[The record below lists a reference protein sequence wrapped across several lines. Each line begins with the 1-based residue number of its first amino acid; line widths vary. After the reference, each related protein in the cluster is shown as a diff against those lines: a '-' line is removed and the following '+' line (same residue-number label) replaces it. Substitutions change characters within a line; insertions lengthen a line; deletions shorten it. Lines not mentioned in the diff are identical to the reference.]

1 MNANIVRSGLGLVL
15 ALGLAAVITTAG
27 AASTG
32 QANPYSQ
39 LLRKAQREDSV
50 KVIVELGSI
59 DQQSAVVRRVTR
71 LGSDVDVRYRLFPLL
86 ALTVNTKSL
95 AALIASGE
103 VVHVQEN
110 TADPPTLDSSIP
122 VINADDV
129 LNLGFDGAGQT
140 VAILDTGIDDDH
152 PFYGGRIVSQACYSD
167 GGNDGLAT
175 TLTLCAD
182 GTNSSTAAGSADVE
196 GVANCLSGSNNI
208 CDHGSHVA
216 GIAAGSSGGG
226 TPAGGVARG
235 ANIIAIQVFTRFTT
249 AAQCMPNAAPCVLT
263 YTSDQI
269 LGLQR
274 VLALNGTFTI
284 AAANMSLGGGMNA
297 TACDADTRKTPIDN
311 LLAAGIATVIS
322 SGNNNFANA
331 VGAPGCISTAI
342 TVGGTDNSDNLYNTS
357 ATSGTNRGPLLD
369 LMAPGVGIQ
378 SSEPDDVFGTKT
390 GTSMSAPHVTGAFAV
405 LRDAYPTATLATL
418 LGYLQSTGVSI
429 TYSIDGGTTNQTTPR
444 INLLAA
450 LQAGNTAPSVTA
462 ADDPVVVNEGSTATN
477 TGTFTDPDS
486 SNADITLTA
495 SRGTVTKGAGTWSW
509 SFGTN
514 DGPTQSGSVT
524 ITATDDKS
532 ESGSV
537 TFNLTVNNVAPSVA
551 VDAAQDTS
559 INEGETSN
567 ALFNFTDPGWADTY
581 SSLFTWA
588 GFAGTLAGLTNV
600 VTQGPPQDVGTAS
613 SSKQYGDDGVFN
625 VSATVTDDD
634 DGNGSDSFNLTVA
647 NVKPTAAIDLAGT
660 TLINGVPTFIANEG
674 VPVPFSGRSTD
685 PGSDDLTLTWSWG
698 DGPPV
703 PDVSTLYL
711 NDAIGFPGGDPDP
724 SPTVNAR
731 DVTDNT
737 SNAFSD
743 ACFYTIV
750 FDSLDDDDGNADNS
764 TVSVIIAGNASQQRG
779 AGYWQTQYRPR
790 PTAFSETRRQ
800 CYLAITRF
808 MSTVFSEVRA
818 LNTVAQ
824 AFDVMNVSQNGGSA
838 TQKLDRELLAALL
851 NFANGA
857 FGLNELV
864 DTDGNGTPDTAF
876 SAVLAAAE
884 SVRIGPSSDAQKLAQ
899 RDILQRI
906 NGS

>member
-1 MNANIVRSGLGLVL
+1 MDVKKVARSGIYLVL
-15 ALGLAAVITTAG
+15 ALSLGATISATA

-32 QANPYSQ
+32 QANPYSS
-39 LLRKAQREDSV
+39 LLRKAERQSSV
-50 KVIVELGSI
+50 KVIVELASI
-59 DQQSAVVRRVTR
+59 DQQAAVAGRVTR
-71 LGSDVDVRYRLFPLL
+71 LGSDVDVRYTLFPLL
-86 ALTVNTKSL
+86 ALDVTPKAL
-95 AALIASGE
+95 AALAASPE
-103 VVHVQEN
+103 VTGIQEN
-110 TADPPTLDSSIP
+110 RPEPPALDSSIP

-129 LNLGFDGAGQT
+129 LDLGFDGAGQT
-140 VAILDTGIDDDH
+140 VAVLDTGIDADH
-152 PFYGGRIVSQACYSD
+152 PFYSSPSRLVSQACYSD
-167 GGNDGLAT
+167 GAGDGLAT
-175 TLTLCAD
+175 TLSLCPGGVTA
-182 GTNSSTAAGSADVE
+182 STAAGSADIE
-196 GVANCLSGSNNI
+196 SLANCQDGGTNL
-208 CDHGSHVA
+208 CAHGSHVA
-216 GIAAGSSGGG
+216 GIAAGDG
-226 TPAGGVARG
+226 TGVTGAPDGGVARG
-235 ANIIAIQVFTRFTT
+235 GNIIAIQVFTRFTT
-249 AAQCMPNAAPCVLT
+249 AAQCTPNAAPCVLT
-263 YTSDQI
+263 YPSDQI

-284 AAANMSLGGGMNA
+284 AAANMSLGGGNNGS
-297 TACDADTRKTPIDN
+297 ACDGDTRKTAIDN

-322 SGNNNFANA
+322 SGNNGFLNS
-331 VGAPGCISTAI
+331 VGAPGCISTAV
-342 TVGGTDNSDNLYNTS
+342 TVG
-357 ATSGTNRGPLLD
+357 ATEDDDDVASFSNRGPLLD
-369 LMAPGVGIQ
+369 LFAPGDNVD
-378 SSEPDDVFGTKT
+378 SSVPDDTYANFD

-405 LRDAYPTATLATL
+405 LRDAYPSATIATL

-429 TYSIDGGTTNQTTPR
+429 TYSIGGGNNQTTPR

-462 ADDPVVVNEGSTATN
+462 ANDPVVVNEGSTATN

-495 SRGTVTKGAGTWSW
+495 SRGSVTKGAGTWSW
-509 SFGTN
+509 SQGTN

-524 ITATDDKS
+524 ITATDDKD
-532 ESGSV
+532 ETGSV
-537 TFNLTVNNVAPSVA
+537 TFGLTVNNVAPSVL

-567 ALFNFTDPGWADTY
+567 ALFNFSDPGWADTY
-581 SSLFTWA
+581 SSSFSWG
-588 GFAGTLAGLTNV
+588 GFAGTLAGLTSV
-600 VTQGPPQDVGTAS
+600 VTDGPPLDIGTAS
-613 SSKQYGDDGVFN
+613 SSKQYGDDGLFA

-634 DGNGSDSFNLTVA
+634 GGSGSDNFNLTVA

-703 PDVSTLYL
+703 PDVSTPYL

-724 SPTVNAR
+724 SPNVNAR
-731 DVTDNT
+731 DETD
-737 SNAFSD
+737 SRQHAFSD
-743 ACFYTIV
+743 ACFYTVV
-750 FDSLDDDDGNADNS
+750 FDSLDDDGGNADSS
-764 TVSVIIAGNASQQRG
+764 TVSVIIAGNASERRT

-838 TQKLDRELLAALL
+838 TQKLDRELLAAWL

-864 DTDGNGTPDTAF
+864 DTDGNGVADTAF
-876 SAVLAAAE
+876 SAVMATAE
-884 SVRIGPSSDAQKLAQ
+884 SVRIGPSTDAQKLAQ
-899 RDILQRI
+899 RNILLNI
-906 NGS
+906 TSS